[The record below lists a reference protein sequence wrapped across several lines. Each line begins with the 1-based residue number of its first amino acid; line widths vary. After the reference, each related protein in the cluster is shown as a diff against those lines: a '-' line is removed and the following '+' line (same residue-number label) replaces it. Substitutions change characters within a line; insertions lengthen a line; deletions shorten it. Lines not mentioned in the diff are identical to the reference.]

1 MEADMATDYTT
12 MTGVPRGPS
21 EQESAANLL
30 SRLVGDLTAL
40 LRNELALA
48 KAELSKAATN
58 VKVGVA
64 GIAAGAAVLLA
75 GALAL
80 VAAAI
85 LGLSEVMAPWLA
97 ALIVGVALGVIGFV
111 MLQSAKKKL
120 EPSAL
125 SMERTQHSLRRDA
138 EVVAR
143 RT

>member
-1 MEADMATDYTT
+1 MATDYTT
-12 MTGVPRGPS
+12 VSRDPRGPS
-21 EQESAANLL
+21 EEESAANLVGRLL
-30 SRLVGDLTAL
+30 SDLTAL
-40 LRNELALA
+40 MRNELALA
-48 KAELSKAATN
+48 KSEFSKAVGN
-58 VKVGVA
+58 VKL
-64 GIAAGAAVLLA
+64 GITGMAAAGVVLLA
-75 GALAL
+75 GALSL

-85 LGLSEVMAPWLA
+85 LGLAQVLDPWLA
-97 ALIVGVALGVIGFV
+97 ALIVGVALGVVGFV

>member
-1 MEADMATDYTT
+1 MATDYGS
-12 MTGVPRGPS
+12 MSGSRGPA

-30 SRLVGDLTAL
+30 SRLVNDLTAL

-58 VKVGVA
+58 VKLGVA
-64 GIAAGAAVLLA
+64 GLATGAAVLLA
-75 GALAL
+75 GALSL

-85 LGLSEVMAPWLA
+85 LALAEVMDPWLA
-97 ALIVGVALGVIGFV
+97 ALIVGVVLGVIGFV
-111 MLQSAKKKL
+111 MVQSAKKKL

-125 SMERTQHSLRRDA
+125 TMERTQHALRRDA

>member
-1 MEADMATDYTT
+1 MATDYTS
-12 MTGVPRGPS
+12 MSRSPG
-21 EQESAANLL
+21 EQESASNLL
-30 SRLVGDLTAL
+30 SRLVGDITAL
-40 LRNELALA
+40 FRNELALA
-48 KAELSKAATN
+48 KAEFSKAATN
-58 VKVGVA
+58 AKLGIA

-75 GALAL
+75 GALAI

-85 LGLSEVMAPWLA
+85 LGLAEVMEPWLA
-97 ALIVGVALGVIGFV
+97 ALVVGVALGVIGFV

-125 SMERTQHSLRRDA
+125 SMERTQQSLRRDA

>member
-1 MEADMATDYTT
+1 MATDYSS
-12 MTGVPRGPS
+12 MSRQPG
-21 EQESAANLL
+21 EQESASNLL
-30 SRLVGDLTAL
+30 SRLVGDITAL
-40 LRNELALA
+40 FRNELALA

-58 VKVGVA
+58 AKLGVA
-64 GIAAGAAVLLA
+64 GMAAGAAVLLA
-75 GALAL
+75 GALSI

-85 LGLSEVMAPWLA
+85 LGLAEVMEPWLA
-97 ALIVGVALGVIGFV
+97 ALVVGIALGVIGFV

-125 SMERTQHSLRRDA
+125 SMERTQQSLRRDA

>member
-1 MEADMATDYTT
+1 MSTDYTS
-12 MTGVPRGPS
+12 MSGARGPS
-21 EQESAANLL
+21 DQESAANLV
-30 SRLVGDLTAL
+30 SRLVGDFTAL
-40 LRNELALA
+40 FRNELALA
-48 KAELSKAATN
+48 KAEFSKAATN
-58 VKVGVA
+58 VKIGAA
-64 GIAAGAAVLLA
+64 GIAAAAAVLLA

-85 LGLSEVMAPWLA
+85 LGLAEVMDPWLA
-97 ALIVGVALGVIGFV
+97 ALVVGVALGVIGFV

-120 EPSAL
+120 EPSNL

>member
-1 MEADMATDYTT
+1 MATDYTS
-12 MTGVPRGPS
+12 MPGAREPLA
-21 EQESAANLL
+21 QESAANLL
-30 SRLVGDLTAL
+30 SRLVSDLTAL

-48 KAELSKAATN
+48 KAEFSSAATN
-58 VKVGVA
+58 VKVGAA
-64 GIAAGAAVLLA
+64 GMAAGAAVLLA
-75 GALAL
+75 GALSL

-85 LGLSEVMAPWLA
+85 LGLAEVLDPWLA

-120 EPSAL
+120 EPSNL

>member
-1 MEADMATDYTT
+1 MATDFSS
-12 MTGVPRGPS
+12 MSRAPG
-21 EQESAANLL
+21 EQESATNLL
-30 SRLVGDLTAL
+30 SRLVNDITAL
-40 LRNELALA
+40 FRNELALA
-48 KAELSKAATN
+48 KAEFSKAATN
-58 VKVGVA
+58 AKLGVA
-64 GIAAGAAVLLA
+64 GMAAGAAVLLA
-75 GALAL
+75 GALSL

-85 LGLSEVMAPWLA
+85 LGLAEVIEPWLA

-125 SMERTQHSLRRDA
+125 SLERTQHSLRRDA

>member
-1 MEADMATDYTT
+1 MEADMATDYGS
-12 MTGVPRGPS
+12 MSSGSRGPM

-30 SRLVGDLTAL
+30 SRLVGDVTAL
-40 LRNELALA
+40 FRNELALA

-64 GIAAGAAVLLA
+64 GIATGAAVLLA

-85 LGLSEVMAPWLA
+85 LGLAEVMDPWLA

-111 MLQSAKKKL
+111 MIQSAKKKL

-125 SMERTQHSLRRDA
+125 TMERTQQSLRQDA

>member
-1 MEADMATDYTT
+1 MATDYASRP
-12 MTGVPRGPS
+12 GPRAAP
-21 EQESAANLL
+21 EQESAAT
-30 SRLVGDLTAL
+30 LVSQLVNDITAL
-40 LRNELALA
+40 FRNELALA
-48 KAELSKAATN
+48 KAEFSKAATN

-64 GIAAGAAVLLA
+64 GMAVAAAVLLG

-85 LGLSEVMAPWLA
+85 LGLAEVLDPWLA
-97 ALIVGVALGVIGFV
+97 ALVVGVALGVIGFV

-120 EPSAL
+120 EPSNL